1 MNDKYLLITQLIY
14 LVVFYVVLARGICVS
29 LLHLNKIKIKKNITT
44 FKVKIIIII
53 INNYTVKSSKS
64 KN

>member
-29 LLHLNKIKIKKNITT
+29 LLHLNKIKIKKKTLQH
-44 FKVKIIIII
+44 
-53 INNYTVKSSKS
+53 SR
-64 KN
+64 

>member
-29 LLHLNKIKIKKNITT
+29 LLHLNKIKKKNITT

>member
-29 LLHLNKIKIKKNITT
+29 LLHLNKIKIKKKHYNIQG
-44 FKVKIIIII
+44 KNNN
-53 INNYTVKSSKS
+53 NNYK
-64 KN
+64 